1 MIASD
6 TLLVI
11 PTCRDGAELAAY
23 LPKLCA
29 QMAFGPDDVL
39 VQVVDDG
46 SPPDE
51 QAWLAAEIER
61 LRRAYD
67 FLQPLMALPVNRGK
81 GYAIRAGWGAHDS
94 MRWLA
99 FVDADGAVPA
109 EEVASLLQLAKNHPA
124 SAMYIAM
131 RSDLPETTV
140 KRFWHRRLGSWF
152 FNAWVRLCL
161 PLEMS
166 DTQCGLKIIPAAF
179 FAENVSPC
187 GGPFSRRAAVCQETD
202 PPSKPLSL
210 WREDG
215 FAFDLELL
223 LRARAVDLP
232 VIAQPISWN
241 EHAGSSLGAGAM
253 LGLFVAVWRLRKG

>member
-1 MIASD
+1 MIPSD

-11 PTCRDGAELAAY
+11 PTCRDGAELAVY

-51 QAWLAAEIER
+51 QTWLAAEIER

-81 GYAIRAGWGAHDS
+81 GYAIRAGWGAHGS

-109 EEVASLLQLAKNHPA
+109 EEVASLLQLAKNYPA
-124 SAMYIAM
+124 TSMYLAM
-131 RSDLPETTV
+131 RADLPEKRV
-140 KRFWHRRLGSWF
+140 KRFWYRRLGSWF
-152 FNAWVRLCL
+152 FNAWVRFCL

-179 FAENVSPC
+179 FAGGLPPFEQPDSP
-187 GGPFSRRAAVCQETD
+187 SN
-202 PPSKPLSL
+202 PLSL